1 MVKCNF
7 WCYGKKPFLH
17 FVSVHG
23 PSQPAAKLASVNFS
37 SQSINNSLSPMQ
49 CATLIF
55 SLKSLSPIKI
65 SNTMQNEHE
74 QTINCY

>member
-7 WCYGKKPFLH
+7 WCYGKSHICPL
-17 FVSVHG
+17 VLVHG
-23 PSQPAAKLASVNFS
+23 PIQPAAKLASVNFS